1 MKRPHF
7 PGLRSAAL
15 ILAFAGASHVALAD
29 NLLEVF
35 ELAADNDPTV
45 REARAQYGVA
55 HTSVLEGVAGLLPQV
70 TVNGSSAR
78 NTRASRERHSFANG
92 FNTHNYSVVLSQSLV
107 NFQAWYAFQAAREQ
121 DSQGLAT
128 LALAEQQLIVRV
140 ATAYFDVLR
149 SQNNLTL
156 LRGQENAAQQV
167 MDQAQQRYDLG
178 FAEIADVYDSQA
190 AYSQARVNRM
200 DEENIL
206 RQRIQAL
213 EVITGSPHQMLE
225 TLSEEFP
232 VVSAD
237 PVNLN
242 EWLRLTR
249 ENNLNVR
256 AANHLLAANQNQARA
271 AKAAML
277 PTLSINARYTDNAE
291 QANTYGS
298 ALPTEASLNTMISL
312 DVSVPLFRG
321 GANRARMQRAYYT
334 VDANREALERTE
346 RQSEALTRNSF
357 NSIETAVM
365 TVQARLENITIA
377 QNALEATEVGMEVG
391 TRNVVDL
398 VQAQRTLFQ
407 AQRDYANARYDYV
420 LNTLTLKQ
428 AAGTLNPQDVVDLN
442 DWLVP

>member
-1 MKRPHF
+1 MKPVRF
-7 PGLRSAAL
+7 PGLRRAAL
-15 ILAFAGASHVALAD
+15 ILAFASVSPFAAAD
-29 NLLEVF
+29 DLLQVF
-35 ELAADNDPTV
+35 DLAADNDPTV

-55 HTSVLEGVAGLLPQV
+55 HTTVLEGVSGLLPQV
-70 TVNGSSAR
+70 SLNGSSAR

-92 FNTHNYSVVLSQSLV
+92 FNTHNYSVVLSQNLV
-107 NFQAWYAFQAAREQ
+107 NFQAWYAFQAARQQ
-121 DSQGLAT
+121 DSQGLAN

-156 LRGQENAAQQV
+156 LRAQEEAAQQV

-206 RQRIQAL
+206 RQRIQSL
-213 EVITGSPHQMLE
+213 EVITGSNHQILE
-225 TLSEEFP
+225 TLSDDFP

-237 PVNLN
+237 PVNLD

-249 ENNLNVR
+249 ENNLNIK
-256 AANHLLAANQNQARA
+256 AATHLLAANENQARA

-277 PTLSINARYTDNAE
+277 PTLTINGRYNNNAE
-291 QANTYGS
+291 QANTYAS
-298 ALPTEASLNTMISL
+298 AQPSEATLNTSISL
-312 DVSVPLFRG
+312 ELSMPLFRG

-334 VDANREALERTE
+334 VNANREALERIE

-357 NSIETAVM
+357 NSIETAVQ
-365 TVQARLENITIA
+365 TVQARQENITIA

-442 DWLVP
+442 EWLAP